1 MKVDAEMVE
10 LWQRYEALQRAT
22 TERFDTFLTA
32 SGIKLKPGRLERFAY
47 DWAIGIGM
55 TEGEA
60 LTFGFFIQNRSEL
73 KVA

>member
-10 LWQRYEALQRAT
+10 LWQRYEELQRAT
-22 TERFDTFLTA
+22 TARFDIFMAA

-47 DWAIGIGM
+47 DWAIGAGM

-60 LTFGFFIQNRSEL
+60 LTFGFFIQNRSGIT
-73 KVA
+73 VA